1 MKRDKSSVLIDFGD
15 WDITKRELG
24 FSVTIIAIMLII
36 GFLISNNINNS
47 ITDKNLKYE
56 QAIHIKDSGVFKH
69 GMDTDVGNAFVHGK
83 LKSVDTV
90 TYKEIKGNY
99 AYIQKVREEYTR
111 HTRTVTYTTGT
122 GKNKRTHTK
131 TEVYYT
137 WDEVSSDSKKCKEI
151 KFCGVKFDSNK
162 IKFPAS
168 KHIDTIKKNSEV
180 RYQYYGV
187 KLNHKGTIYAD
198 LRNGT
203 IPSKTKFYDGMS
215 IDETLESL
223 ESDGSLFV
231 FWIAW
236 IILIIA
242 LVVGFYYLDNR
253 WLE

>member
-24 FSVTIIAIMLII
+24 FSATIIAIMLII
-36 GFLISNNINNS
+36 GFLISNSIGNN
-47 ITDKNLKYE
+47 ITDKTLKYE
-56 QAIHIKDSGVFKH
+56 QAIHITDTGVFKH
-69 GMDTDVGNAFVHGK
+69 GMNTDVGDAFVYGK

-90 TYKEIKGNY
+90 TYKEIKGEY

-111 HTRTVTYTTGT
+111 HTRTVTEEDEDGNEVE
-122 GKNKRTHTK
+122 KE
-131 TEVYYT
+131 EVYYT
-137 WDEVSSDSKKCKEI
+137 WDEVSSDSKKCKKI
-151 KFCGVKFDSNK
+151 KFCGVKFDSSK

-168 KHIDTIKKNSEV
+168 KHIDTIEKSEEV

-203 IPSKTKFYDGMS
+203 IPNETKFYEGMS
-215 IDETLESL
+215 IDETLEHL
-223 ESDGSLFV
+223 EADGSLV
-231 FWIAW
+231 LFWIAW

-242 LVVGFYYLDNR
+242 LVIGFYYIDNR